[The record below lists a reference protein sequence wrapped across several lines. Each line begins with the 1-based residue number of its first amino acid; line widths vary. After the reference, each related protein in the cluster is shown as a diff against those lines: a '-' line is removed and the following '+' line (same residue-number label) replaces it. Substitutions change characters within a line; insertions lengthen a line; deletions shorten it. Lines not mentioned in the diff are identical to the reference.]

1 MAKEVIMPKF
11 GFTQEEA
18 EVVAIYKHNGDTV
31 RNGDPLMEV
40 TTDKVNMEVEATS
53 SGILSGLDLNVGDVV
68 PVATVIAYI
77 LTPEEAAAGKVAR
90 PSSTQ
95 AVESQ
100 GMLVDVALSQ
110 PSQGETPPSTR
121 DATPVA
127 ARLMA
132 DAGIAPTAVTG
143 TGPQGRITRQDVEAF
158 LATTTPAA
166 DTTNGKVRASP
177 NARRLAREQGVS
189 LNDIVGT
196 GPQGRIQGWDVLAG
210 GGVRPRATQT
220 PGLEGGASSHPST
233 ATPSESLGGYG
244 DVPPSRS
251 FTEIPFTS
259 MRRAIARNLTKSYQ
273 EAPHIFFQRDVD
285 MTAPQSL
292 LDTLRQRPTPAK
304 LSMTVLLAKVVA
316 WALVQ
321 HPHLN
326 SHLDGEIV
334 RQYHTVNMGI
344 AVALDEGLIVPV
356 LKDVGGKGLGQLS
369 LELSD
374 LTQRART
381 NQLKAPDLADGTFT
395 ISNLGMFGIDQFT
408 AIINPPQVAI
418 LAVGATT
425 KRFVPDANDQPILR
439 PICTFTLSVDHRVI
453 DGAVAAQFM
462 ATLAEGLMEP
472 HLLLM

>member
-40 TTDKVNMEVEATS
+40 TTDKVNMEVEATA

-68 PVATVIAYI
+68 PVATIIAYI
-77 LTPEEAAAGKVAR
+77 LTPEEAAGGVAGPRVTKTVTT
-90 PSSTQ
+90 P
-95 AVESQ
+95 EPQ
-100 GMLVDVALSQ
+100 GGYEDV
-110 PSQGETPPSTR
+110 PPSTLTR

-132 DAGIAPTAVTG
+132 DAGIAPASVTG

-166 DTTNGKVRASP
+166 NIINGKVRASP
-177 NARRLAREQGVS
+177 NARRLAREQGLS
-189 LNDIVGT
+189 LGDIVGT
-196 GPQGRIQGWDVLAG
+196 GPNGRIQGWDVRT
-210 GGVRPRATQT
+210 GGVARGRATQAI
-220 PGLEGGASSHPST
+220 GLERDASSHPST
-233 ATPSESLGGYG
+233 ATRGESSGGYG
-244 DVPPSRS
+244 DVPPSQI

-259 MRRAIARNLTKSYQ
+259 MRRAIARNLSKSYQ

-285 MTAPQSL
+285 MTALQSL

-304 LSMTVLLAKVVA
+304 LSMTVLLSKVVA
-316 WALVQ
+316 WALAQ
-321 HPHLN
+321 HPPLN
-326 SHLDGEIV
+326 SHLDGETV

-344 AVALDEGLIVPV
+344 AVALNEGLIVPV

-369 LELSD
+369 VELGD
-374 LTQRART
+374 LTQRARA
-381 NQLKAPDLADGTFT
+381 NQLKALDLADGTFT

-425 KRFVPDANDQPILR
+425 KRFVPDANDQPVLR

>member
-40 TTDKVNMEVEATS
+40 TTDKVNMEVEATA

-68 PVATVIAYI
+68 PVATIIAYI
-77 LTPEEAAAGKVAR
+77 LTPEEAAGGVAGPRVTKTVTT
-90 PSSTQ
+90 P
-95 AVESQ
+95 EPQ
-100 GMLVDVALSQ
+100 GGYEDV
-110 PSQGETPPSTR
+110 PPSTLTR

-132 DAGIAPTAVTG
+132 DAGIAPASVTG

-166 DTTNGKVRASP
+166 NIINGKVRASP
-177 NARRLAREQGVS
+177 NARRLAREQGLS
-189 LNDIVGT
+189 LGDIVGT
-196 GPQGRIQGWDVLAG
+196 GPNGRIQGWDVRTG
-210 GGVRPRATQT
+210 GSARPRATQ
-220 PGLEGGASSHPST
+220 PAELEGDASSHI
-233 ATPSESLGGYG
+233 TPAREDSALPAKPLY
-244 DVPPSRS
+244 
-251 FTEIPFTS
+251 TEIPFTS

-285 MTAPQSL
+285 MTALQSL

-304 LSMTVLLAKVVA
+304 LSMTVLLSKVVA
-316 WALVQ
+316 WALAQ
-321 HPHLN
+321 HPPLN
-326 SHLDGEIV
+326 SHLDGETV
-334 RQYHTVNMGI
+334 RQYHAVNMGI
-344 AVALDEGLIVPV
+344 AVALNEGLIVPV

-369 LELSD
+369 VELGD
-374 LTQRART
+374 LTQRARA

-395 ISNLGMFGIDQFT
+395 ISNLGMFGINQFT

-425 KRFVPDANDQPILR
+425 KRFVPDANDQPVLR